1 MNLSLIATKKQ
12 SKIVLGVELGAQ
24 SFAYALV
31 QTGKVNHVLFA
42 KEEEVP
48 TEVVGNFSLLTEY
61 IKKCLATCPYHFDGL
76 AVADSQVEYK
86 SLPLKNVGDRE
97 IKSILQHEM
106 QISWGLNA
114 EDYLCS
120 WYRKEAKDADLQIG
134 LIKHQQLQNYLELT
148 KVLNTQLLAV
158 TGVQPIQF
166 SDALVY
172 NPGYKD
178 DKEKENLESNFC
190 GAIHAVLVAVQ
201 SDKDVNFLQQ
211 LQAASQR
218 SKYAAN
224 YLFGSKLVGLFTILA
239 LSGAGLFYGIS
250 CYKLYVA
257 QKSLAAQQQWVERY
271 DYCSQMGMKI
281 NRLQSEVNGV
291 KVAYPFRG
299 ELVEKI
305 LDAMPDYNNEI
316 TRLRMEEGR
325 GDKQKGRIVLEG
337 RVQDSKQLRS
347 FLNALQKI
355 EDFGKVDLS
364 GSKNGADNSLDYSI
378 SLQYGNKR

>member
-1 MNLSLIATKKQ
+1 MNLSLVVNKKQ
-12 SKIVLGVELGAQ
+12 PQIVLGVEFGAQ

-31 QTGKVNHVLFA
+31 QTGKVNHVLLA
-42 KEEEVP
+42 KEEELP
-48 TEVVGNFSLLTEY
+48 TEVVGNFLLLTEY

-76 AVADSQVEYK
+76 AVADSHVEYK

-114 EDYLCS
+114 EEYLCS
-120 WYRKEAKDADLQIG
+120 WYRKEIKDADLQIG
-134 LIKHQQLQNYLELT
+134 LLQRQQMENYLEVA
-148 KVLNTQLLAV
+148 KVLNTKLLAV

-166 SDALVY
+166 DDALVY
-172 NPGYKD
+172 NQGYKD

-211 LQAASQR
+211 LQAANRR

-239 LSGAGLFYGIS
+239 LLGAGLFYGIS
-250 CYKLYVA
+250 RYKLYVV

-291 KVAYPFRG
+291 KTAYPFRG

-316 TRLRMEEGR
+316 TRLHTEEGR
-325 GDKQKGRIVLEG
+325 GDKQKGKIILEG

-355 EDFGKVDLS
+355 EYFSKVDLS
-364 GSKNGADNSLDYSI
+364 GSKNGTDNSLDYSI

>member
-1 MNLSLIATKKQ
+1 MNLNLVVNKKQ
-12 SKIVLGVELGAQ
+12 PQIVLGVELGAQ

-31 QTGKVNHVLFA
+31 QTGKVNHVLLA
-42 KEEEVP
+42 KEEELP
-48 TEVVGNFSLLTEY
+48 TEVVGNFLLLTEY

-76 AVADSQVEYK
+76 AVADNHVEYK

-114 EDYLCS
+114 EEYLYS
-120 WYRKEAKDADLQIG
+120 WYRKETKDADLQIG
-134 LIKHQQLQNYLELT
+134 LIKHKQLQNYLELM
-148 KVLNTQLLAV
+148 KVLDTQLLAV

-166 SDALVY
+166 GDALVY
-172 NPGYKD
+172 NQGYKD

-211 LQAASQR
+211 LQAANQR
-218 SKYAAN
+218 SKHAAN
-224 YLFGSKLVGLFTILA
+224 YLFGSKLVGLFTIFA
-239 LSGAGLFYGIS
+239 LLGAGLFYGIS
-250 CYKLYVA
+250 YYKLYVV
-257 QKSLAAQQQWVERY
+257 QKSLAVQQQWVERY

-281 NRLQSEVNGV
+281 NRLQSEVDGV
-291 KVAYPFRG
+291 KAAYPFRG

-316 TRLRMEEGR
+316 TRLHTEEGR
-325 GDKQKGRIVLEG
+325 GDKRKGKIVLEG

-355 EDFGKVDLS
+355 EDFSKVDLS

-378 SLQYGNKR
+378 SLQYGNKW